1 MRTGTYGLGT
11 SVRSANGGGPGLV
24 DLGAGQQRQAVSML
38 GNVAEQ
44 EVQRGI
50 VNKQARQQQKQGA
63 LGLAASGAA
72 TGAMVGGPWGAV
84 IGGAVGLLA
93 GGLFG

>member
-11 SVRSANGGGPGLV
+11 SVRSGAGAEPGLV
-24 DLGAGQQRQAVSML
+24 DVGAGQQRQAVSML
-38 GNVAEQ
+38 GRVADQ

-50 VNKQARQQQKQGA
+50 VNQQAKQQAKQGA
-63 LGLAASGAA
+63 VGLAVSGAT
-72 TGAMVGGPWGAV
+72 TGAMLGGPWGAA
-84 IGGAVGLLA
+84 IGGAIGLLA